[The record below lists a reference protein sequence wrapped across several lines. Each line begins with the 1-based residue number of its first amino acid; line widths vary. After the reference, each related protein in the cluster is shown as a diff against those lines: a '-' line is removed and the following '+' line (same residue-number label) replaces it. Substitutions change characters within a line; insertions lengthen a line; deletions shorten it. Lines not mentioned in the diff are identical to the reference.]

1 MSSNNNISNLWKKED
16 WLAVWIGFVVIA
28 IGCISILTGGFKFE
42 AANFKKWSCGENLD
56 STDVYKNVKLAE
68 VKNKDNNTINYYPL
82 SRKLAPNEVQTR
94 TIVAYQMKYDKVTKD
109 GEEKYQKTVNEKTG
123 RKLEKSYTKDNYF
136 VYKDKIFVKKT
147 DKETITDNGKEK
159 VLKKDKYV
167 NIADSYVFEG
177 EGKIA
182 KAVVPL
188 GKQLNG
194 EFWGKILLTFLVL
207 GILFAI
213 GVKLQGEK
221 VSKFIIAFIALFII
235 SFIVRLVS
243 AEFMLNRY
251 LEWAFWALLIGLLIS
266 NTVGTP
272 EWLKPAIRTE
282 FYIKTGLVI
291 MGFSVL
297 FSNIT
302 KFGLYG
308 LGIAWIVTPIVI
320 IFMWWLGT
328 KVLKIG
334 NKPLVIT
341 LSTATS
347 VCGTSAAIATGA
359 AAKAKK
365 EDVSLAI
372 SISIIFTIL
381 MMVFEPMIIRWAGM
395 NQMMGG
401 ALIGGTVDS
410 TGAVVLAGNALG
422 PEAEQV
428 ASLVKMIQNILIGF
442 IAFFVAIFFATKVDK
457 DPNQKVGAI
466 EIWTRFPKFIIGF
479 FVASLVASFILM
491 PLTSAEEVNTINKEV
506 LDQYKNWAFVLAF
519 TSIGLDTNFKSLFK
533 QMQGGK
539 VLWLYIIGQVFNILL
554 TLFAVWILLSGVL
567 FKIPELDMFK

>member
-1 MSSNNNISNLWKKED
+1 MTTEKKVSKLWKTED
-16 WLAVWIGFVVIA
+16 WLACWLGFIIIA
-28 IGCISILTGGFKFE
+28 IGAVAVLTKAFDFSALKFST
-42 AANFKKWSCGENLD
+42 WHLWENIEPHKALAD
-56 STDVYKNVKLAE
+56 QINGAFWWKLLRTFC
-68 VKNKDNNTINYYPL
+68 V
-82 SRKLAPNEVQTR
+82 LA
-94 TIVAYQMKYDKVTKD
+94 
-109 GEEKYQKTVNEKTG
+109 
-123 RKLEKSYTKDNYF
+123 
-136 VYKDKIFVKKT
+136 
-147 DKETITDNGKEK
+147 
-159 VLKKDKYV
+159 VLFG
-167 NIADSYVFEG
+167 A
-177 EGKIA
+177 
-182 KAVVPL
+182 
-188 GKQLNG
+188 
-194 EFWGKILLTFLVL
+194 
-207 GILFAI
+207 

-221 VSKFIIAFIALFII
+221 LKKFIPAFVVLFVLAV
-235 SFIVRLVS
+235 IVRLIS
-243 AEFMLNRY
+243 AEFTLNRY
-251 LEWAFWALLIGLLIS
+251 LEWAFWALLVGLLIS

-297 FSNIT
+297 FSNIA

-328 KVLKIG
+328 KVFKIG

-341 LSTATS
+341 LAAATS

-365 EDVSLAI
+365 DDLSLAI

-395 NQMMGG
+395 NQLMGG
-401 ALIGGTVDS
+401 SLIGGTVDS

-422 PEAEQV
+422 PEAEQAAV
-428 ASLVKMIQNILIGF
+428 LVKSIQNILIGF
-442 IAFFVAIFFATKVDK
+442 IAFFVALFFALKVDK
-457 DPNQKVGAI
+457 TGDSKVGAG

-479 FVASLVASFILM
+479 FVASLVASFIFL
-491 PLTSAEEVNTINKEV
+491 PLVGGSEVKAINGV

-519 TSIGLDTNFKSLFK
+519 TSIGLDTNFKSLIK

-539 VLWLYIIGQVFNILL
+539 ILWLYVVGQLFNIAL
-554 TLFAVWILLSGVL
+554 TLFAVWFLLSGVV
-567 FKIPELDMFK
+567 FDVPVLDLYK

>member
-1 MSSNNNISNLWKKED
+1 MVKSDLLKKED
-16 WLAVWIGFVVIA
+16 WLAVWIGFIVIA
-28 IGCISILTGGFKFE
+28 IACVSVLTGWFDFSALKFGT
-42 AANFKKWSCGENLD
+42 WHWWEN
-56 STDVYKNVKLAE
+56 V
-68 VKNKDNNTINYYPL
+68 
-82 SRKLAPNEVQTR
+82 
-94 TIVAYQMKYDKVTKD
+94 
-109 GEEKYQKTVNEKTG
+109 EEKKSLASQFGNGTFWI
-123 RKLEKSYTKDNYF
+123 KL
-136 VYKDKIFVKKT
+136 
-147 DKETITDNGKEK
+147 
-159 VLKKDKYV
+159 LR
-167 NIADSYVFEG
+167 
-177 EGKIA
+177 
-182 KAVVPL
+182 
-188 GKQLNG
+188 
-194 EFWGKILLTFLVL
+194 TFLVT
-207 GILFAI
+207 GILFGI
-213 GVKLQGEK
+213 GIKLQGEK
-221 VSKFIIAFIALFII
+221 LSKFIPAYLVLFVICI
-235 SFIVRLVS
+235 LVRMIS
-243 AEFMLNRY
+243 AEFTLKMY

-297 FSNIT
+297 FSNIY
-302 KFGLYG
+302 KFAGYG

-320 IFMWWLGT
+320 IFMWWFGT

-341 LSTATS
+341 LASATS

-365 EDVSLAI
+365 EDLSLAI

-395 NQMMGG
+395 NQLMGG

-428 ASLVKMIQNILIGF
+428 ASMVKMIQNILIGF
-442 IAFFVAIFFATKVDK
+442 IAFFVAVFFALKVDK
-457 DPNQKVGAI
+457 TGDKSVGAG

-479 FVASLVASFILM
+479 FVASLVASFVIM
-491 PLTSAEEVNTINKEV
+491 PLTSGAQVNAINGV
-506 LDQYKNWAFVLAF
+506 LDQYKNWAFVFAF
-519 TSIGLDTNFKSLFK
+519 TSIGLDTNFKTLFK

-539 VLWLYIIGQVFNILL
+539 VLWLYIVGQVFNILL
-554 TLFAVWILLSGVL
+554 TLFAVWFLLSGVV
-567 FKIPELDMFK
+567 FDIPDLDMFK

>member
-1 MSSNNNISNLWKKED
+1 MANNNASNLWKKED
-16 WLAVWIGFVVIA
+16 WLAVWIGFIVIA

-68 VKNKDNNTINYYPL
+68 VKNKDDNTINYYPL

-167 NIADSYVFEG
+167 NIANSYAFEG

-266 NTVGTP
+266 NTIGTP
-272 EWLKPAIRTE
+272 DWLKPAIRTE

-341 LSTATS
+341 LATATS

-372 SISIIFTIL
+372 SISIIFNIL

-457 DPNQKVGAI
+457 DPNQKVGAS

-539 VLWLYIIGQVFNILL
+539 VLWLYIIGQIFNILL